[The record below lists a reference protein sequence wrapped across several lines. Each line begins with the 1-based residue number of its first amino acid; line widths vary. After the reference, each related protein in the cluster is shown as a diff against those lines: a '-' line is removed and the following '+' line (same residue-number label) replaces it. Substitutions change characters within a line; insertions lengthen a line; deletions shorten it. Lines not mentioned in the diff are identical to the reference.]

1 MSDEKKEFDVKIRIR
16 TPTLTAKLYRAA
28 VGTVNEEYDGEYSV
42 IPTLENQT
50 LATADKLMKQD
61 VTVEKIP
68 HYEVSNN
75 AGGTTFIIAEPI
87 DN

>member
-1 MSDEKKEFDVKIRIR
+1 MALETNVYDDELLEAELLSEIVEVTKYE
-16 TPTLTAKLYRAA
+16 T
-28 VGTVNEEYDGEYSV
+28 YDGEYTV

-75 AGGTTFIIAEPI
+75 AGGTTFITAEI
-87 DN
+87 N

>member
-1 MSDEKKEFDVKIRIR
+1 MALETNVYDDELLEAELLSEIVEVTKYE
-16 TPTLTAKLYRAA
+16 T
-28 VGTVNEEYDGEYSV
+28 YDGEYTV

-61 VTVEKIP
+61 VTIEKIP

-75 AGGTTFIIAEPI
+75 AGGTTFIIAEI
-87 DN
+87 N